1 MSKVLIWKKDGKPN
15 FSGERFE
22 IFPVY
27 WDKRERRWVESE
39 TGRKFGLKHPVTG
52 RVVGL
57 RKAPEAYGVLLEI
70 ENFEEASPDVETR
83 VVMGTPTLGIVDAN
97 RGKTFDSDEEE

>member
-1 MSKVLIWKKDGKPN
+1 MPKVLIWKRDGKPN
-15 FSGERFE
+15 FSGEGFE

-27 WDKRERRWVESE
+27 WDKRARRWVASP
-39 TGRKFGLKHPVTG
+39 TGRKWGLRHPITG

-57 RKAPEAYGVLLEI
+57 RKAPEAYGIVVDI
-70 ENFEEASPDVETR
+70 ENFEETTPDVETR
-83 VVMGTPTLGIVDAN
+83 VEMGTPALGIVDAN